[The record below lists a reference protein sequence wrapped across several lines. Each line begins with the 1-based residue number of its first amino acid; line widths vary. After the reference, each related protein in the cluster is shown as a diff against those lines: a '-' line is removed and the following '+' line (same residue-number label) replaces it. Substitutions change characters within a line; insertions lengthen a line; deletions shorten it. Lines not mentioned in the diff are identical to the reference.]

1 MEPALP
7 APEGIPADDWA
18 ATPRFVQHAFV
29 ALLTIVAQQQ
39 QQLAHHQTQLAE
51 LQARLNQH
59 SQNSSKP
66 PSSDPPSAP
75 PRPARVPRGRAKGAQ
90 PGHER
95 HLRPTPDPDQITE
108 VSHHHPQSCPYCQA
122 ALSATWQDACA
133 VQTQYVWRSQSL
145 SL

>member
-75 PRPARVPRGRAKGAQ
+75 PRPARVPRGRAKEMGVAIPQ
-90 PGHER
+90 TRHEHCDFFGDIILGLGCRTARPGVGDGSPIDKH
-95 HLRPTPDPDQITE
+95 
-108 VSHHHPQSCPYCQA
+108 
-122 ALSATWQDACA
+122 
-133 VQTQYVWRSQSL
+133 
-145 SL
+145 